1 MRYTKQTALA
11 ILILAA
17 LAAGAA
23 GQQTA
28 DSNPADKP
36 NVFLDNHRP
45 LIKKK
50 EKTPTSRTVTGQV
63 VDDSGTPLEGAV
75 VTLTNTKTH
84 EKETFF
90 TKKGGHYNFED
101 LSFSIDYKV
110 QAKYKNVSSEA
121 RKLSQYDRTPRAIRI
136 LEIGSAPGLN
146 QSVTAEAK
154 KDSPSPKK

>member
-1 MRYTKQTALA
+1 MKYTKRLA
-11 ILILAA
+11 FGISILAL
-17 LAAGAA
+17 LAATAA
-23 GQQTA
+23 AQQTA
-28 DSNPADKP
+28 DHNAADQP

-45 LIKKK
+45 IIKKK

-90 TKKGGHYNFED
+90 TKKGGRYTFED
-101 LSFSIDYKV
+101 LSFTIDYEV
-110 QAKYKNVSSEA
+110 QAKFKNLSSDA
-121 RKLSQYDRTPRAIRI
+121 RKLSQYDRSPRAVRI

-146 QSVTAEAK
+146 QSVTTEAK
-154 KDSPSPKK
+154 KK

>member
-1 MRYTKQTALA
+1 MKYTKRAAVIAAAATVLTA
-11 ILILAA
+11 AA
-17 LAAGAA
+17 SA
-23 GQQTA
+23 QQSA

-45 LIKKK
+45 LIQKKQK
-50 EKTPTSRTVTGQV
+50 APTSRTVKGQV
-63 VDDSGTPLEGAV
+63 VDDTGQPLQGAL

-90 TKKGGHYNFED
+90 TKQGGHYNFED
-101 LSFSIDYKV
+101 LSFSIDYEL
-110 QAKYKNVSSEA
+110 QAKYKDQASDI
-121 RKLSQYDRTPRAIRI
+121 RKLSQYDRSPRVVRI

-154 KDSPSPKK
+154 KK